1 MPVTAFPTRTTS
13 RKSHAPLASASI
25 RVSGNGGPRSAEPIT
40 MGVPLPK
47 GLCTDPERLA
57 VIGSDGRAMALQV
70 RVTDRWPDG
79 SIRWALLDFQS
90 HMTAALDAVQFVVR
104 PVAERVAPSSP
115 VVVRIH
121 DEAIEIDTGAAQFL
135 VAPGSNNLFR
145 SIVVGGRDV
154 IAPDR
159 TGLSLETDV
168 ELCKV
173 CFDAIALEEEG
184 QLRTVVYAT
193 GRALTARGARVVD
206 LETRMHFF
214 AGSATVRIATTIRN
228 PRAVRHFGGFWEL
241 GDPGNV
247 LLRDVAFSIAL
258 ADTSEEKQVRCSLQ
272 APEPLAPVALPFE
285 VYQESSGG
293 AEWKHPNHRNR
304 AGVVPM
310 RWRGYRVRSAA
321 IESRGER
328 ATPIVEVQGFRHVVT
343 VTLPTFW
350 QNFPKAIEAD
360 ATSITVR
367 LFPAQFADV
376 HELQGG
382 EQKTHTFY
390 VAFAPDTVTS
400 IPLDWCRTPLR
411 ATLPPSWYCDA
422 QPLPYLVPQS
432 MDAQSDHDA
441 LVDAGVSGKTGF
453 LAKRETI
460 DEYGWRNFGELYADH
475 EAVFQPDAKLVSHY
489 NNQYDAVAGFAAQFM
504 RTGDVRWW
512 ELMDDL
518 ARHVVDIDIYHTDR
532 DKSAYNHALFWH
544 TSHYVDAGRSTHRSY
559 PKAPRVGG
567 GGPSNEH
574 NYATGLVLHYF
585 LTGDPQSRD
594 AALELAQWV
603 IHMDDGRATM
613 FKWLSTSA
621 TGLASQTSST
631 DYHGPGRGAGHSIRA
646 LLDGHRLSDDRRFLL
661 KAEELIRRVVH
672 PADDLPARN
681 LLDTERRWSYTACLQ
696 AIGAYLDHKAE
707 RSEFD
712 WMYAYAR
719 ATLLHYAR
727 WMADHEYP
735 YLDKPEVLEYP
746 TETWAAQD
754 LRKSDVFYFAA
765 QHSTGGERE
774 RYLERASFF
783 YRTAISTLAGMPTR
797 ALTRPLILLLSQGR
811 LNAWVKAKGL
821 AAQPPTAADGYS
833 LKDFGAPEQFVPQK
847 QRVKRLLVRLAAGGL
862 SLLVAATG
870 FFLAK

>member
-1 MPVTAFPTRTTS
+1 VVTT
-13 RKSHAPLASASI
+13 L
-25 RVSGNGGPRSAEPIT
+25 
-40 MGVPLPK
+40 
-47 GLCTDPERLA
+47 
-57 VIGSDGRAMALQV
+57 
-70 RVTDRWPDG
+70 
-79 SIRWALLDFQS
+79 
-90 HMTAALDAVQFVVR
+90 
-104 PVAERVAPSSP
+104 
-115 VVVRIH
+115 
-121 DEAIEIDTGAAQFL
+121 
-135 VAPGSNNLFR
+135 
-145 SIVVGGRDV
+145 
-154 IAPDR
+154 
-159 TGLSLETDV
+159 
-168 ELCKV
+168 
-173 CFDAIALEEEG
+173 
-184 QLRTVVYAT
+184 
-193 GRALTARGARVVD
+193 
-206 LETRMHFF
+206 
-214 AGSATVRIATTIRN
+214 RN
-228 PRAVRHFGGFWEL
+228 PRAVAHIGGFWEL

-247 LLRDVAFSIAL
+247 LLRDAAFSLGLTNAR
-258 ADTSEEKQVRCSLQ
+258 EPVHVRCSLQ
-272 APEPLAPVALPFE
+272 PAEPLAPVALPLE
-285 VYQESSGG
+285 IYQESSGG
-293 AEWKHPNHRNR
+293 AEWQHPNHRNR

-310 RWRGYRVRSAA
+310 RWRGYRVRSGAL
-321 IESRGER
+321 ESRGER
-328 ATPIVEVQGFRHVVT
+328 ATPIVELQGPRHAIA
-343 VTLPTFW
+343 VTLPAFW
-350 QNFPKAIEAD
+350 QNFPKAIEVD
-360 ATSITVR
+360 AASVTVR
-367 LFPAQFADV
+367 LFPAQFADL

-390 VAFAPDTVTS
+390 LSFARDTVTP
-400 IPLDWCRTPLR
+400 IPLDWCRMPLR
-411 ATLPPSWYCDA
+411 ATLPASWYCDA
-422 QPLPYLVPQS
+422 QAVPYLVPNA
-432 MDAQSDHDA
+432 MNAQSEHDA
-441 LVDAGVSGKTGF
+441 LLDAGVSGKTGF

-475 EAVFQPDAKLVSHY
+475 EAVFQPDAQIVSHY

-574 NYATGLVLHYF
+574 NYATGLAFHYF

-603 IHMDDGRATM
+603 IDMDDGRATI

-646 LLDGHRLSDDRRFLL
+646 LLDGHRLSDDARFLE

-707 RSEFD
+707 RGAFD

-719 ATLLHYAR
+719 ACLQHYAR

-735 YLDKPEVLEYP
+735 YLDKPQILEYP
-746 TETWAAQD
+746 TETWPAQD

-783 YRTAISTLAGMPTR
+783 YRSAIQTLSGMPTR
-797 ALTRPLILLLSQGR
+797 TLTRPLVLLLSQGR
-811 LNAWVKAKGL
+811 LNAWATAKGL
-821 AAQPPTAADGYS
+821 AAPTATSADTFS
-833 LKDFGAPEQFVPQK
+833 LKDFGEPEQFVPQK
-847 QRVKRLLVRLAAGGL
+847 QRVKRVLVRLAAGGAG
-862 SLLVAATG
+862 LLAAAAG
-870 FFLAK
+870 FFLAR